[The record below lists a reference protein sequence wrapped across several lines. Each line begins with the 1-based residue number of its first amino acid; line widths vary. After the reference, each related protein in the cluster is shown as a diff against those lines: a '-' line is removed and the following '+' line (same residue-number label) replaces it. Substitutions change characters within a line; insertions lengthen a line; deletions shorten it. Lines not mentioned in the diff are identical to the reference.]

1 MRENSRSQPST
12 IEAGQIWLIEQQA
25 ATGLCPLDRGAVT
38 GANVVLYDRALA
50 PMVAAVL
57 PIGSYAE
64 ALPHNAQGAISP
76 RALAFAADGWSVV
89 QLTEPCAGRRA
100 LLQGAARTLVPLGG
114 ADDLP
119 VQVIAKGAD
128 GHGRSGRGCLPGLA
142 ELIGELGD
150 DDPFTLVLGPL
161 ASRSPVHSQA
171 FTANGLAG

>member
-12 IEAGQIWLIEQQA
+12 IEAGQIWLIEQKA
-25 ATGLCPLDRGAVT
+25 TTGLCPLDRGAVT

-50 PMVAAVL
+50 PLVAAVL

-64 ALPHNAQGAISP
+64 PLPLNAQEAISP

-100 LLQGAARTLVPLGG
+100 QLQGAAQALIPLAG
-114 ADDLP
+114 AGDLP
-119 VQVIAKGAD
+119 VQVIAKAAD
-128 GHGRSGRGCLPGLA
+128 ARGRRRDGCLPRLA

-150 DDPFTLVLGPL
+150 EGPLTLVFGPL
-161 ASRSPVHSQA
+161 AIRSPAHSHA

>member
-1 MRENSRSQPST
+1 MIENPRSQPST
-12 IEAGQIWLIEQQA
+12 IEAGQIWLIEQK
-25 ATGLCPLDRGAVT
+25 ATTELCPLDRGAVT

-50 PMVAAVL
+50 RLVVAVL

-64 ALPHNAQGAISP
+64 PLPLNAQEAISR

-100 LLQGAARTLVPLGG
+100 QLQDTARAVIPLAGAG
-114 ADDLP
+114 DLP
-119 VQVIAKGAD
+119 VQVIAKAAD
-128 GHGRSGRGCLPGLA
+128 ARGRRRDGFLPRLA

-150 DDPFTLVLGPL
+150 DGPLTLVFGPL
-161 ASRSPVHSQA
+161 ACRSPAPSHV